1 MSEFQNVA
9 KVNQIPE
16 GEGRSFPVN
25 GTMVGVFQHQ
35 GEFFAIN
42 DFCPHQGAI
51 LSDSHVAEDGSV
63 MCPWHAWCFSIKDG
77 SWLDTPGSKL
87 KAASYPVR
95 VQGDDIQVSVPDPNA
110 ASSESATDSSDS

>member
-1 MSEFQNVA
+1 MSEFQPVA
-9 KVNQIPE
+9 KISQIPE

-42 DFCPHQGAI
+42 DFCPHQGAS
-51 LSDSHVAEDGSV
+51 LSDSPVAEDGSV

-95 VQGDDIQVSVPDPNA
+95 IEGDDVLVSVPQPDEKTDELSN
-110 ASSESATDSSDS
+110 DSSDS

>member
-1 MSEFQNVA
+1 MSEFQPVA
-9 KVNQIPE
+9 KISQIPE

-42 DFCPHQGAI
+42 DLCPHKGAS
-51 LSDSHVAEDGSV
+51 LSDSPVAEDGSV

-95 VQGDDIQVSVPDPNA
+95 IEGDDVLVSVPQPDEKTDELTNA
-110 ASSESATDSSDS
+110 SSDS